1 MRSDFLLKPRKVRIA
16 EKLLAEKGLK
26 KKKMTKTSIALA
38 GISAVAASISAPS
51 LIASTNVDAAVTDQT
66 IYSFIDSIAPAAKD
80 IAAKNDLYASVM
92 IGQAILE
99 SGYGTSTLSKA
110 PNYNLF
116 GIKGAYNG
124 QSVTVKT
131 QEDDGNGNMST
142 ISANFRKYPSVAASL
157 QDYANIL
164 HNGTSWAPLYY
175 QGTWKSVAPTY
186 ADATA
191 ALTGTYATDTKY
203 NIKVNSIIEQYGLT
217 AYDTGGSPSRPADV
231 NNNAKTYKV
240 VSGDNL
246 SKIATKYKVTVA
258 NLKAW
263 NSLKS
268 DTIYVGQVLK
278 VSAGTVTPA
287 PTPTPPANNT
297 TTTTYTVVS
306 GDNLSK
312 IAAKYKVTVANLKS
326 WNNLKSDTIYVG
338 QKLKVSKATSTPAPK
353 PSAPKPTAPSTSTA
367 KTYTVVSGDNLS
379 KIAKKYKVTVANL
392 KSWNSLKS
400 DTIYVGQKLKV
411 SKVAS
416 APASKP
422 AASKPAAPAASTAKT
437 YTVVSGDN
445 LSKIAK
451 KYKVTVANLKSWN
464 SLKSDTIYVGQKLKV
479 SKATSSTAS
488 KASTASSSSS
498 SSAKTYTVKK
508 GDTLWSIAQ
517 KNKTTV
523 DKLTKLNKL
532 HSSAIYI
539 GQKLKL
545 K

>member
-1 MRSDFLLKPRKVRIA
+1 MLKPRKVRIA

-353 PSAPKPTAPSTSTA
+353 PPAPKPTAPSTSTA

-392 KSWNSLKS
+392 KSWN
-400 DTIYVGQKLKV
+400 
-411 SKVAS
+411 
-416 APASKP
+416 
-422 AASKPAAPAASTAKT
+422 
-437 YTVVSGDN
+437 
-445 LSKIAK
+445 
-451 KYKVTVANLKSWN
+451 
-464 SLKSDTIYVGQKLKV
+464 
-479 SKATSSTAS
+479 
-488 KASTASSSSS
+488 
-498 SSAKTYTVKK
+498 
-508 GDTLWSIAQ
+508 
-517 KNKTTV
+517 
-523 DKLTKLNKL
+523 
-532 HSSAIYI
+532 
-539 GQKLKL
+539 
-545 K
+545 

>member
-353 PSAPKPTAPSTSTA
+353 PPAPKPTAPSTSTA

-392 KSWNSLKS
+392 KSWN
-400 DTIYVGQKLKV
+400 
-411 SKVAS
+411 
-416 APASKP
+416 
-422 AASKPAAPAASTAKT
+422 
-437 YTVVSGDN
+437 
-445 LSKIAK
+445 
-451 KYKVTVANLKSWN
+451 
-464 SLKSDTIYVGQKLKV
+464 
-479 SKATSSTAS
+479 
-488 KASTASSSSS
+488 
-498 SSAKTYTVKK
+498 
-508 GDTLWSIAQ
+508 
-517 KNKTTV
+517 
-523 DKLTKLNKL
+523 
-532 HSSAIYI
+532 
-539 GQKLKL
+539 
-545 K
+545 

>member
-1 MRSDFLLKPRKVRIA
+1 MLKPRKVRIA

-26 KKKMTKTSIALA
+26 KKKTTKTSIALA

-51 LIASTNVDAAVTDQT
+51 LIASTHVDAAVTDQT

-124 QSVTVKT
+124 QSVTVNT

-142 ISANFRKYPSVAASL
+142 ISAKFRKYPSVAASL

-203 NIKVNSIIEQYGLT
+203 NIKVNSIIERYGLT
-217 AYDTGGSPSRPADV
+217 AYDTGGSPSRPADA

-246 SKIATKYKVTVA
+246 SKIAKKYKVTVA
-258 NLKAW
+258 NLKSW
-263 NSLKS
+263 NGLKS

-287 PTPTPPANNT
+287 PTPAPPANNT

-306 GDNLSK
+306 GDNLTK
-312 IAAKYKVTVANLKS
+312 IAKKYKVTVANLKS

-338 QKLKVSKATSTPAPK
+338 QKLKVSKATS
-353 PSAPKPTAPSTSTA
+353 
-367 KTYTVVSGDNLS
+367 
-379 KIAKKYKVTVANL
+379 
-392 KSWNSLKS
+392 
-400 DTIYVGQKLKV
+400 
-411 SKVAS
+411 
-416 APASKP
+416 
-422 AASKPAAPAASTAKT
+422 
-437 YTVVSGDN
+437 
-445 LSKIAK
+445 
-451 KYKVTVANLKSWN
+451 
-464 SLKSDTIYVGQKLKV
+464 
-479 SKATSSTAS
+479 STAS
-488 KASTASSSSS
+488 KASTSSSSSS

-508 GDTLWSIAQ
+508 GDTLWSIAK

-523 DKLTKLNKL
+523 DKLSKLNKL
-532 HSSAIYI
+532 HSSTIYI

>member
-1 MRSDFLLKPRKVRIA
+1 MLKPRKVRIA

>member
-1 MRSDFLLKPRKVRIA
+1 MLKPRKVRIA

-312 IAAKYKVTVANLKS
+312 IA
-326 WNNLKSDTIYVG
+326 
-338 QKLKVSKATSTPAPK
+338 
-353 PSAPKPTAPSTSTA
+353 
-367 KTYTVVSGDNLS
+367 
-379 KIAKKYKVTVANL
+379 KKYKVTVANL

-400 DTIYVGQKLKV
+400 DTIYVE
-411 SKVAS
+411 
-416 APASKP
+416 
-422 AASKPAAPAASTAKT
+422 
-437 YTVVSGDN
+437 
-445 LSKIAK
+445 
-451 KYKVTVANLKSWN
+451 
-464 SLKSDTIYVGQKLKV
+464 QKLKV

-523 DKLTKLNKL
+523 DKLSKLNKL

>member
-1 MRSDFLLKPRKVRIA
+1 MLKPRKVRIA

-411 SKVAS
+411 SKAAS

-422 AASKPAAPAASTAKT
+422 AASKPAAPAASTTKT

-451 KYKVTVANLKSWN
+451 K
-464 SLKSDTIYVGQKLKV
+464 I
-479 SKATSSTAS
+479 
-488 KASTASSSSS
+488 
-498 SSAKTYTVKK
+498 
-508 GDTLWSIAQ
+508 
-517 KNKTTV
+517 
-523 DKLTKLNKL
+523 
-532 HSSAIYI
+532 
-539 GQKLKL
+539 
-545 K
+545 

>member
-411 SKVAS
+411 SKAAS

-422 AASKPAAPAASTAKT
+422 AASKPAAPAASTTKT

-523 DKLTKLNKL
+523 DKLSKLNKL

>member
-1 MRSDFLLKPRKVRIA
+1 MLKPRKVRIA

-411 SKVAS
+411 SKAAS

>member
-1 MRSDFLLKPRKVRIA
+1 MLKPRKVRIA

-411 SKVAS
+411 SKAAS

-422 AASKPAAPAASTAKT
+422 AASKPAAPAASTTKT

-523 DKLTKLNKL
+523 DKLSKLNKL